1 MDEPGSVAQLRRR
14 YAVYVSR
21 VLSDTIVKTLQSL
34 RGDVGAVVTGE
45 RAYNALVG
53 AAYRTEAVEWSV
65 VAWGGAYASA
75 RVASAIGQAVSE
87 TAARQSM
94 RLAVIDTHFDTR
106 LMGLTL
112 AQEGA
117 RFDVVVRTERWDF
130 VLVSVQ
136 RRTGAPA
143 DVVVFDDVLFSGPA
157 TVVRGLRTAA
167 GDSNAD
173 PFVRR
178 RAVRLAEAFA
188 DASARGRLSA
198 NLYRYLF
205 LGGPAAR
212 VRAVAI
218 GALPDDPGAARRA
231 MAGRVAATA
240 MGPIDTVVIAAG
252 VPVERP
258 RPQFSV
264 SAADVVAHDV
274 YIRALPARMRRA
286 LLAYTGPASG
296 PINLALLDRFF
307 GPAAQTT
314 SMYPQAASNDD
325 DNDNNNAEDEDD
337 PLKQAALIQE
347 ALLGAPALT
356 SDARVYKVSRFLY
369 FGGAPRCPD
378 GCANMGGGVGGGGQ
392 QARGV
397 ATTNYGL
404 RAGDV
409 ERQWVFNSTTMD
421 AWLDFGPFLDEFA
434 SCCAFI
440 VRIPAGAR
448 GVLII
453 GRNSVYP
460 DEYEVLL
467 PYGCAFA
474 VRQRRQAAEVTYRGL
489 AQRDRIF
496 YQDTVVYEVDYV
508 EPEIMSPTQIDADTT
523 RRAARARAR
532 GPVRVDMAKALSTP
546 AHATAVN
553 NHPRLARI
561 LASLL
566 ANHLQAGL
574 ALPGFADAF
583 PP

>member
-1 MDEPGSVAQLRRR
+1 MDEPGSPMQRRRR

-21 VLSDTIVKTLQSL
+21 VLSDTVVKALQSV

-65 VAWGGAYASA
+65 AAWGSASASA
-75 RVASAIGQAVSE
+75 RVAVAIAEAVGD
-87 TAARQSM
+87 TVARQST
-94 RLAVIDTHFDTR
+94 RLAVIDDHFGTR
-106 LMGLTL
+106 LAGLVLVRDRT
-112 AQEGA
+112 GGRS
-117 RFDVVVRTERWDF
+117 RFDLVVRTERWDF
-130 VLVSVQ
+130 VLASV
-136 RRTGAPA
+136 RRRAGPPA
-143 DVVVFDDVLFSGPA
+143 DAVLFDDVLFSGPT
-157 TVVRGLRTAA
+157 TVVRGLYATAN
-167 GDSNAD
+167 DPNANALA
-173 PFVRR
+173 RQ
-178 RAVRLAEAFA
+178 RAVRLARAFA
-188 DASARGRLSA
+188 EASTQGRMSA
-198 NLYRYLF
+198 NLYRHLF

-212 VRAVAI
+212 ARAVAV
-218 GALPDDPGAARRA
+218 GVLSDEPGAARRA

-240 MGPIDTVVIAAG
+240 MGPVDTVVIAAG

-264 SAADVVAHDV
+264 SAADVAAHDA
-274 YIRALPARMRRA
+274 YIRALPARTRRA

-307 GPAAQTT
+307 G
-314 SMYPQAASNDD
+314 SGASVPSSARANVDLNADD
-325 DNDNNNAEDEDD
+325 ENEND
-337 PLKQAALIQE
+337 PLAQAALIQE
-347 ALLGAPALT
+347 ALLGAPTLMA
-356 SDARVYKVSRFLY
+356 SVHVYKVSRFLY

-378 GCANMGGGVGGGGQ
+378 GCANMGEGP
-392 QARGV
+392 ANDKRGERGT

-434 SCCAFI
+434 SCCAFV
-440 VRIPAGAR
+440 VRIPAGTR
-448 GVLII
+448 GALII

-460 DEYEVLL
+460 NEYEVLL

-474 VRQRRQAAEVTYRGL
+474 VRQRRQASEVTYRGL

-508 EPEIMSPTQIDADTT
+508 EPEAASPAQVDAATT
-523 RRAARARAR
+523 RYAAQASTQ
-532 GPVRVDMAKALSTP
+532 GPMRIDMAKALATP
-546 AHATAVN
+546 AHAAAVN
-553 NHPRLARI
+553 NYPHLARV

-566 ANHLQAGL
+566 ANHIEAGL
-574 ALPGFADAF
+574 ALPGFADGS
-583 PP
+583 